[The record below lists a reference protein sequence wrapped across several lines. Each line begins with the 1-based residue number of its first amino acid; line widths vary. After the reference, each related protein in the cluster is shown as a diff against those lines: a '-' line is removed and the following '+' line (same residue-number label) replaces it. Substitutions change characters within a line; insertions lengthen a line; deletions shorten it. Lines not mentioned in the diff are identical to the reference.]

1 MEARHFGLG
10 AHTLPYRAEP
20 LDRALQGIAAAGF
33 PLVGLFREHAG
44 GPALPVRHTAAEAAA
59 LRNRIETFGLTPVSM
74 FARTGATADQ
84 EALVADIRV
93 CSEMGIPI
101 LQALGPWPFSTGLQR
116 KPEMQW
122 YGEVER
128 FLAVLAAGAPEAE
141 RSGVTIVLKPHR
153 GATAT
158 GADIVDVVGRI
169 GSPAV
174 RACWD
179 AGNVRYYEGLDSE
192 DDLERSGVA
201 PLVRSVCIKDHSGH
215 QMNESFPIPGD
226 GDVDHPRMLRILAAA
241 GFEGPLLVERFDQPD
256 TEANDAGMV
265 RSYRYLE
272 SVVREMEQERGAA
285 V

>member
-1 MEARHFGLG
+1 MEGRRFGLG

-44 GPALPVRHTAAEAAA
+44 VPPLPPRPTPAEAGA
-59 LRNRIETFGLTPVSM
+59 LRKRIESFGLTPISM
-74 FARTGATADQ
+74 FARSGATGQ
-84 EALVADIRV
+84 EEALLADITV
-93 CSEMGIPI
+93 CGEIGIPI
-101 LQALGPWPFSTGLQR
+101 LQALGPWPFATGMQR

-192 DDLERSGVA
+192 NDLEQSGVA
-201 PLVRSVCIKDHSGH
+201 SMVRSVCIKDHAGP

-226 GDVDHPRMLRILAAA
+226 GEVDHPRMLRILASA

-256 TEANDAGMV
+256 TGANDAAMA
-265 RSYRYLE
+265 RSFRYLE
-272 SVVREMEQERGAA
+272 SVVRDVEREAA